1 MQLNNDSFALLL
13 SLAAGLC
20 TGFGGIAAVAARQ
33 NARRLLPFSL
43 GFAAGVMIMVSL
55 ADILPEATAFIE
67 RGVRQGAAGVC
78 ALLAIIFGMLLAALG
93 SNALPDET
101 GWIEPVQG
109 APPGI
114 AKVGIVTMAA
124 VVAHNIPEGVAT
136 YMAGCG
142 ERSLGIS
149 VAAAIALHNI
159 PEGISVAIPVFYATR
174 SKGKGF
180 LCALISGFGEP
191 LGALLAWIVLRPFL
205 TSLSLGV
212 ILGIVAGIMLFV
224 SFNEL
229 IPAAL
234 RYGKRTPIV
243 GIMLGLVVMGI
254 GLAMFSQ

>member
-1 MQLNNDSFALLL
+1 MSNDSFALLL

-20 TGFGGIAAVAARQ
+20 TGIGGFVVVVARQ
-33 NARRLLPFSL
+33 NAKRLLPFSL

-55 ADILPEATAFIE
+55 ADILPESAAFIE
-67 RGVRQGAAGVC
+67 QGVYTQAAGVY
-78 ALLAIIFGMLLAALG
+78 ALLAMVFGNILAALG
-93 SNALPDET
+93 SKAIPEQADWLSS
-101 GWIEPVQG
+101 VSA
-109 APPGI
+109 APPGL
-114 AKVGIVTMAA
+114 ARVGLVTMAA

-159 PEGISVAIPVFYATR
+159 PEGISVAVPVFFATG
-174 SKGKGF
+174 SKRKGL
-180 LCALISGFGEP
+180 LCAVISGLGEP
-191 LGALLAWIVLRPFL
+191 LGALLALLILRPFL

-229 IPAAL
+229 IPSAL
-234 RYGKRTPIV
+234 RYGKKTPIV
-243 GIMLGLVVMGI
+243 GILLGLLVMGI
-254 GLAMFSQ
+254 GLAWFS